1 MENFP
6 KKRGR
11 PRKIPEPMVPE
22 MPEATREV
30 FGLAMHSDR
39 NRANVH
45 YAEIA
50 EGVVEGLKE
59 NVSLPEDPV
68 LAARL
73 RLGMDWIA
81 DRRTILTELG
91 RMMDEDPDASEG
103 SVHRFQHA
111 VMHIAERHEKF
122 SAKDAVA
129 YVRRQRLGETDR
141 RERLAA
147 LHHDLNAAI
156 NHHRKRYPESTWA
169 DVQRALELS
178 AGQVGRKVK

>member
-11 PRKIPEPMVPE
+11 PRKIPESMVPE

-45 YAEIA
+45 YAEQA
-50 EGVVEGLKE
+50 QEVVEGLKE
-59 NVSLPEDPV
+59 QVTRPDNPV
-68 LAARL
+68 LGAKL
-73 RLGMDWIA
+73 RLGMDWMLG
-81 DRRTILTELG
+81 RRIVLTELG
-91 RMMDEDPDASEG
+91 RMMDEDPDPSEYSIHHFQ
-103 SVHRFQHA
+103 SV
-111 VMHIAERHEKF
+111 VMHIAERYKKF

-129 YVRRQRLGETDR
+129 YVRRQRLGETER
-141 RERLAA
+141 RERVAT

-169 DVQRALELS
+169 DIQRALELTS
-178 AGQVGRKVK
+178 KQVDRKVR